1 MSDRRYVVAY
11 GDYLERHVSRAPEA
25 EPGDFLT
32 KTEAARRVV
41 AEMDEAIMLAKRS
54 RNRALRIL
62 RAERKKVGG
71 SPDG

>member
-1 MSDRRYVVAY
+1 MSDRRYIVAH

-25 EPGDFLT
+25 EPGDFFT
-32 KTEAARRVV
+32 KAEAARHIVT
-41 AEMDEAIMLAKRS
+41 EMDEAIMLAKRS

-62 RAERKKVGG
+62 RAERKKGGG